1 MKATKIIALLMV
13 TFIYRNAFSQSIFIK
28 GFIRDAR
35 TGMALSNVS
44 ILNQT
49 QYKKYITNLY
59 GAFTINTQTGDSV
72 LVTAIGYRPLSII
85 ISAAQANDIQQ
96 WEIFQTPIKLKTFL
110 YHYQNTDSIAELY
123 ARQIK
128 SNSLLNDYQHIFN
141 RPKGAPLKYMP
152 LLIIFGGCTGCITS
166 LWEKFAKRGK
176 ELNKFE
182 R

>member
-1 MKATKIIALLMV
+1 
-13 TFIYRNAFSQSIFIK
+13 
-28 GFIRDAR
+28 
-35 TGMALSNVS
+35 
-44 ILNQT
+44 
-49 QYKKYITNLY
+49 
-59 GAFTINTQTGDSV
+59 
-72 LVTAIGYRPLSII
+72 
-85 ISAAQANDIQQ
+85 QANDIQQ

-110 YHYQNTDSIAELY
+110 YHYQNADSIAELY

-182 R
+182 RIYALYQQQIKADEKFNLAWFKKISGLNEKECETYFRRCRPHNEFILVNNEYDIALYIKNCLQNQTIKN